1 MVRCNRGGRFARLSG
16 MRRRRLWGT
25 PAKLVLFGLV
35 LVFLNAS
42 CGPPAVG
49 DAFTFRLGGWTVL
62 PDEDLRVAYLAVLDE
77 RCPHGEICASAGRAI
92 VTMSYARPSAGPAVS
107 FTLDAVKAEGAT
119 FGGYRVDYADLS
131 PGADFLTL
139 RLGRQS
145 T

>member
-1 MVRCNRGGRFARLSG
+1 

-49 DAFTFRLGGWTVL
+49 DAFTLRLGGWTVL
-62 PDEDLRVAYLAVLDE
+62 PDEDLRLVYLAVLDE

-107 FTLDAVKAEGAT
+107 FTMDVVKAEGA
-119 FGGYRVDYADLS
+119 FGGYRVEYADLS
-131 PGADFLTL
+131 PSADFLTL
-139 RLGRQS
+139 RLDRQS

>member
-1 MVRCNRGGRFARLSG
+1 MVRCNRDSRFARLSG

-49 DAFTFRLGGWTVL
+49 DAFTLRLGGWTVL
-62 PDEDLRVAYLAVLDE
+62 PDEDLRLAYLTVLDE

-131 PGADFLTL
+131 PSAGFLTL